1 MYVVIVKVSDTGS
14 SSKMEVVG
22 CRRCMNFLFDQG
34 FEIAVL
40 ATDRHVQIRSIM
52 GKEYSDTEHQF
63 AVWYL
68 TKSIK
73 RQKQRL

>member
-1 MYVVIVKVSDTGS
+1 MFVIVKVSETVS

-22 CRRCMNFLFDQG
+22 FRRCMIFLLDQG

-52 GKEYSDTEHQF
+52 GKEYSDTEH
-63 AVWYL
+63 
-68 TKSIK
+68 
-73 RQKQRL
+73 